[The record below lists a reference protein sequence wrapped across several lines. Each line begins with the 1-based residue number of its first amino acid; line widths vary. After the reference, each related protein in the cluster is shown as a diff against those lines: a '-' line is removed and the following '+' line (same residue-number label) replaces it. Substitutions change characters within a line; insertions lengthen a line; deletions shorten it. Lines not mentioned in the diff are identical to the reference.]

1 MVKYI
6 LIDIHTGK
14 AMAGS
19 NHYDNVDYPISI
31 INDSN
36 FQLSLPSDQSKMPKI
51 AIWKDIRLEYLD
63 VPTALIEILQTHGF
77 TIEIILEYGSS
88 KIAEMLGID
97 DYVAQ
102 IIFNEA
108 TFLFKGK

>member
-1 MVKYI
+1 
-6 LIDIHTGK
+6 
-14 AMAGS
+14 MAGI
-19 NHYDNVDYPISI
+19 NQYDNEDYQFSI

-36 FQLSLPSDQSKMPKI
+36 FQLSLPSNQSKMPKI

-63 VPTALIEILQTHGF
+63 VPTALIEILQIHGF
-77 TIEIILEYGSS
+77 TIEIILVYGPS

-108 TFLFKGK
+108 TFFFKGK